1 MSFLDYNYRTPDQQQ
16 ALDAPTLDFQNIS
29 GPVRVIDVLLDKH
42 NPRWD
47 EYKGPSAMGAI
58 LYRSINSQAA
68 DTNEQ
73 EDTFEGIAY
82 PLSIGNY
89 TVPLKNEIVLLVRG
103 PGQNIDKT
111 SGDEKTYYISVYSL
125 WNNPHHGAFP
135 PAAQMPDVNLGEGIQ
150 ESDKFAPLQIT
161 PGDTLIQGRLG
172 QSIRLGGGVV
182 EDSPWSNEENINKP
196 LLILRAGQKEVENGF
211 APVFEDINED
221 STSIYL
227 TSDHTIPL
235 TLSNDKRDSYNS
247 LPDIPS
253 SYKGSQLLFNSDRI
267 TLNSKKS
274 DMLIS
279 SGKSVGINGTSV
291 NIDSTDYLCLDAD
304 KMFFGKLARINE
316 GAAKQPMVLGH
327 RMEQFL
333 VDVLDQMISLASAVG
348 SAKTIKGDPIPTA
361 NKEGTVVANVLRQK
375 RNDLNPKGASLLKS
389 KKIFV
394 E

>member
-16 ALDAPTLDFQNIS
+16 ALSAPTLDFQNIA

-47 EYKGPSAMGAI
+47 EYKGPSSMGAI

-68 DTNEQ
+68 DTKEQ
-73 EDTFEGIAY
+73 EEAYEGIAY
-82 PLSIGNY
+82 PLSIGSY
-89 TVPLKNEIVLLVRG
+89 TIPLKNEIVLLVKG
-103 PGQNIDKT
+103 PGQNIDIT
-111 SGDEKTYYISVYSL
+111 SGDEKMYYIGVYSL

-135 PAAQMPDVNLGEGIQ
+135 PAAQMPDVNLGQGIQ

-182 EDSPWSNEENINKP
+182 EDSPWSNEDNINKP

-211 APVFEDINED
+211 NPIFEDINSD
-221 STSIYL
+221 QSSIYM
-227 TSDHTIPL
+227 TTNHVVPL
-235 TLSNDKRDSYNS
+235 TLANSKRNAYNKV
-247 LPDIPS
+247 PDTPNN
-253 SYKGSQLLFNSDRI
+253 YDNSQLLFNSDRI
-267 TLNSKKS
+267 VLNAKRDDILVSSVNSIGLNS
-274 DMLIS
+274 D
-279 SGKSVGINGTSV
+279 SV
-291 NIDSTDYLCLDAD
+291 NIDGSDYLCLDAP
-304 KMFFGKLARINE
+304 KMYLGIDARINE
-316 GAAKQPMVLGH
+316 GAAKQPIVLGH

-333 VDVLDQMISLASAVG
+333 IDVLDQMISLASAVG
-348 SAKTIKGDPIPTA
+348 SAKTIKGDTIPTA

-375 RNDLNPKGASLLKS
+375 RSDLNPKGVSLLKS